1 MTTVVK
7 VIGHLS
13 TKNMVLP
20 AVNSHIYSIKYNNQF
35 YREPNKK
42 YLETADSILKSLEK
56 VSSDIT
62 VNGTALLLEIISNI
76 NGKTLILTHD
86 DISAYYWFDI
96 MYSKRSDVYDNRMK
110 LYEIL
115 GLGYVESL
123 ADIEKCEKNIM
134 IGNMNKFSEGINL
147 IMFVNMIL
155 LCGNASHER
164 LRQCVGR
171 LVRSNHIAQSV
182 SVYYITENINQTLL
196 SSVPREVIH
205 DNMKHLSKKTLSI
218 TYRPF
223 EIKSNASD
231 EEKVVLLTSA
241 AKPLLSIEWIKN
253 RNALISYTEEE
264 ILKILKR
271 K

>member
-1 MTTVVK
+1 MA
-7 VIGHLS
+7 
-13 TKNMVLP
+13 N
-20 AVNSHIYSIKYNNQF
+20 
-35 YREPNKK
+35 
-42 YLETADSILKSLEK
+42 SILKSVEK

-62 VNGTALLLEIISNI
+62 VNGTALLLEINSNI

-96 MYSKRSDVYDNRMK
+96 MYSKRSDYNNRMK
-110 LYEIL
+110 LYKIL

-123 ADIEKCEKNIM
+123 ADIEKSEKNIM
-134 IGNMNKFSEGINL
+134 IGNMNKFSENINL

-164 LRQCVGR
+164 LRQCVKR
-171 LVRSNHIAQSV
+171 LVRSNHIARSV

-196 SSVPREVIH
+196 SSLPREVIH
-205 DNMKHLSKKTLSI
+205 DSMKYLSKKTLSI

-223 EIKSNASD
+223 GIKSNATD
-231 EEKVVLLTSA
+231 EEKVVLLTST
-241 AKPLLSIEWIKN
+241 AKPLLSIQWIKN
-253 RNALISYTEEE
+253 RNTLISYTEKE